1 MTTINTALLI
11 IHILCV
17 LAILALL
24 LLQWNKNPRKLN
36 PGILHAGMTAL
47 IAGLA
52 MVGMY
57 SSVHPNEIL
66 NHTKYGIKLLVLLTI
81 LVIGYR
87 NVKKPVLAKNTWLIL
102 IGLTLTNTLIATLWH

>member
-17 LAILALL
+17 LAILVLL
-24 LLQWNKNPRKLN
+24 LLQSNKSPRKLN
-36 PGILHAGMTAL
+36 PGILHAGATAL

-57 SSVHPNEIL
+57 SSVHPDETL
-66 NHTKYGIKLLVLLTI
+66 NHTKYGIKLLVLLAI
-81 LVIGYR
+81 LIIGYR
-87 NVKKPVLAKNTWLIL
+87 NVKKPVLSKNIWLSL
-102 IGLTLTNTLIATLWH
+102 IGLTLANVLIATLWH

>member
-17 LAILALL
+17 LAILVLL
-24 LLQWNKNPRKLN
+24 LLQSNKSPRKLN
-36 PGILHAGMTAL
+36 PGILHAGATAL

-57 SSVHPNEIL
+57 SSVHPDETL
-66 NHTKYGIKLLVLLTI
+66 NHTKYGIKLLVLLAI
-81 LVIGYR
+81 LIIGYR
-87 NVKKPVLAKNTWLIL
+87 NVKKPVLSKNIWLSL
-102 IGLTLTNTLIATLWH
+102 IGLTLANVLIATLLH

>member
-36 PGILHAGMTAL
+36 PGILHAGVTAL

-52 MVGMY
+52 MVGMF
-57 SSVHPNEIL
+57 STVHPSETL

-87 NVKKPVLAKNTWLIL
+87 NVKKPVLAKNTWLVL
-102 IGLTLTNTLIATLWH
+102 IGLTLTNTLIATLWR